1 MEEPNDQTAENLA
14 GEPKLVSF
22 YLPLLH
28 PMKIPSTNRL
38 VLTRSE
44 VVDWLT
50 GVPWPKD
57 FAHYATMFQDHNFVA
72 FSWSHLPHIRT
83 FDGAPM
89 DKVVEI
95 ARFRSGNTKQRSPEG
110 IDYGRVPY
118 PNADVGITVIE
129 LFTVLIPSDQG
140 CIQRS
145 LLEAFDRCV
154 EELNVVEVSYTQ
166 TSKDLRYRRTTRFNC
181 YPCIPYVTL
190 NPFSGTWNEIDF
202 IWLNDGLNLIPIEQ
216 DELTPEQVEEVILR
230 TILQKKGSPLIR
242 YVEWSYAAN
251 RALENDADFAT
262 SLVNCHTAGEILF
275 DSVLLMMVW
284 EELNFLTNTNITPEV
299 VAEWFIQRPSLESR
313 IKALYHTRLSG
324 WNSKEGSDITLRW
337 FVQVGRIRN
346 RVIHAG
352 YLPSELE
359 ARSASQTLN
368 DVEKFI
374 KKSLG
379 DDANRNRYPRT
390 ALMLLGI
397 PGLERMNRYR
407 GKIKRVAEDETEPD
421 WLYSFGQFRTCL
433 DDRLSQ
439 QG

>member
-1 MEEPNDQTAENLA
+1 M
-14 GEPKLVSF
+14 GEPKDQIADNRVREPQLVSF
-22 YLPLLH
+22 YLPLLQ
-28 PMKIPSTNRL
+28 PMKIPTSNRL

-50 GVPWPKD
+50 DVPWPKD
-57 FAHYATMFQDHNFVA
+57 FAHYAMMFRDHNFVA
-72 FSWSHLPHIRT
+72 FSWSQVPHTRA
-83 FDGAPM
+83 FDSAPM
-89 DKVVEI
+89 DKAVEF
-95 ARFRSGNTKQRSPEG
+95 ARVRTGTSRQRSPEG

-145 LLEAFDRCV
+145 FSDAFDRCV
-154 EELNVVEVSYTQ
+154 EELNAVETSYIQ
-166 TSKDLRYRRTTRFNC
+166 TSKDLRYRRTMRTNC
-181 YPCIPYVTL
+181 YPYIPYMTL
-190 NPFSGTWNEIDF
+190 NPFSGTWSELGLF
-202 IWLNDGLNLIPIEQ
+202 GLNYGLNLIPSSQ
-216 DELTPEQVEEVILR
+216 DELTSEQVEEFILR
-230 TILQKKGSPLIR
+230 TSLQKKGSPLIR
-242 YVEWSYAAN
+242 YVEWSFAAH
-251 RALENDADFAT
+251 RALEIDADFAT
-262 SLVNCHTAGEILF
+262 SLINSHTAGEILF
-275 DSVLLMMVW
+275 DSFLLMMVW
-284 EELNFLTNTNITPEV
+284 EELKFLSNTNITLDT
-299 VAEWFIQRPSLESR
+299 VAEWFIRRPSLESR
-313 IKALYHTRLSG
+313 IKNLYHTRLIG
-324 WNSKEGSDITLRW
+324 WNNKEGSEIMLRW
-337 FVQVGRIRN
+337 FFQVGRIRN

-359 ARSASQTLN
+359 ARNASQTLS
-368 DVEKFI
+368 DVETFI

-379 DDANRNRYPRT
+379 DDANRNRFPRT